1 MNQLFYMEVLNMKQ
15 QIEKCRCTRCTYN
28 NYIKM
33 RLTKDGFLKAICP
46 RCETEY
52 IRVVKEK

>member
-1 MNQLFYMEVLNMKQ
+1 MKQ

-33 RLTKDGFLKAICP
+33 RLTKDGFLKVVCP

-52 IRVVKEK
+52 IRAVKEK